1 MQTVTNLTLRSFAD
15 DAFVKVSS
23 LSKNLQFLRIS
34 GNQTITTG
42 RDSWIKTVHLTGQ
55 GPTESITIGIAFEE
69 SCGFPQLKTLHF
81 NGEFFED
88 DNSFN
93 AFKYFCEKSPML
105 EEIYLYGSLGGH
117 ENLFHTVYDNLCKSI
132 GSLLNRPALRTLH
145 INIFQPCPMRCFTE
159 IFNKSITNMIEFP
172 VEKPKLERLRISLMI
187 TLSDKMKPQI
197 STHDLG
203 QLKIYLVRDMLLRQ
217 DFREKVQSY

>member
-105 EEIYLYGSLGGH
+105 EEIYLYGSLEMEIPLFEY
-117 ENLFHTVYDNLCKSI
+117 ENRFHTVYDNLSKSI
-132 GSLLNRPALRTLH
+132 GSLLNRPALRTLF
-145 INIFQPCPMRCFTE
+145 INIQPCEVRCFTE
-159 IFNKSITNMIEFP
+159 IFNKSIMNMIEFP

-187 TLSDKMKPQI
+187 
-197 STHDLG
+197 
-203 QLKIYLVRDMLLRQ
+203 LLILTQ
-217 DFREKVQSY
+217 MCAKVHYQNFVS